1 MKTVLYPA
9 IALMNR
15 LSFGM
20 KFSLISVLFFLPMLV
35 TNFYLVRDS
44 YRQFVGTENALESLE
59 LLGQSLQLR
68 RDLESLND
76 LVQINSMIG
85 QSGQAGDLESR
96 IGQLQQALSA
106 GLQGLEPVT
115 QDAEQ
120 AAEFVSKRDELLA
133 DLKSAEGETSL
144 QSKAVIVEKLLGSS
158 QVFIKLVASQAGLSQ
173 DPQRQVRQITEL
185 ITNVTPQITDV
196 LSQGRAIGAYS
207 LGQGFLNSAA
217 STKFDDLLLQLEKLH
232 AEYGLNLQEA
242 LAGSVAA
249 QNGLGG
255 LAEASRQSLKDSG
268 VLFEDMFFDH
278 GGTVPA
284 GRFIEPRIEAEIAFI
299 MDSDLAGAEVA
310 GADVVA
316 ATGSVAPALEILDT
330 RIFRADPETG
340 AQRVVFDT
348 ISDNAANAGVVLGD
362 SRHAVDAFDLRW
374 VGAITARNGEVEE
387 TGLGAGVLNDPVES
401 MVWLVRRLAQYG
413 DGLRAGDV
421 VLSGSF
427 IRPIEARNGD
437 SFRADYGPFGAV
449 HIDFA

>member
-1 MKTVLYPA
+1 MRCRLILSPA
-9 IALMNR
+9 SWPGGSIR
-15 LSFGM
+15 GW
-20 KFSLISVLFFLPMLV
+20 K
-35 TNFYLVRDS
+35 
-44 YRQFVGTENALESLE
+44 
-59 LLGQSLQLR
+59 
-68 RDLESLND
+68 
-76 LVQINSMIG
+76 IG
-85 QSGQAGDLESR
+85 L
-96 IGQLQQALSA
+96 
-106 GLQGLEPVT
+106 T
-115 QDAEQ
+115 
-120 AAEFVSKRDELLA
+120 
-133 DLKSAEGETSL
+133 
-144 QSKAVIVEKLLGSS
+144 SKAM
-158 QVFIKLVASQAGLSQ
+158 QYA
-173 DPQRQVRQITEL
+173 
-185 ITNVTPQITDV
+185 
-196 LSQGRAIGAYS
+196 
-207 LGQGFLNSAA
+207 LNI
-217 STKFDDLLLQLEKLH
+217 DIP
-232 AEYGLNLQEA
+232 
-242 LAGSVAA
+242 
-249 QNGLGG
+249 
-255 LAEASRQSLKDSG
+255 DSG

-299 MDSDLAGAEVA
+299 MDSDLAGAEVS
-310 GADVVA
+310 GADVIA

-374 VGAITARNGEVEE
+374 LGAITARNGEVEE